1 MSIVHSSPT
10 TSSGTGAIGDYT
22 LVPEHRELQGF
33 VSDTL
38 DEHDVAIETSLSTTE
53 APKETTISTNSDI
66 GVDNTVT
73 AELTSVLRSPIPQ
86 IELPAVELGRPIS
99 HEPVIGQ
106 DQQHNQDT
114 EKFPAL
120 TAPLERTF
128 HSLHEPQEHEELQ
141 LGNTVSPC
149 PTFEDIQGYPIS
161 LPSWSTPTSTSVQLV
176 AATSKEPQTTIP
188 RSGLEKLDGLITN
201 LVLSEVNQISDES
214 VEPESALVQPSY
226 IEGQK
231 KKSKRVRRKEAKLR
245 RLLQDTS
252 GPSAGMVQTPSTAGE
267 QYEVSTSIAE
277 PFVEQ
282 VSVLVPVTT
291 SYINGAATSFVHEEG
306 SVDVELAGRTGG
318 GEHTHTSDSVNL
330 AE

>member
-10 TSSGTGAIGDYT
+10 TSSGTRAIGDYT
-22 LVPEHRELQGF
+22 LVSEHRELQVF

-38 DEHDVAIETSLSTTE
+38 DEHNVATETSLSTTE
-53 APKETTISTNSDI
+53 APKETTIAL
-66 GVDNTVT
+66 NTVT
-73 AELTSVLRSPIPQ
+73 AELISVLRSPTPQ

-149 PTFEDIQGYPIS
+149 PTFEDIQGYPTS
-161 LPSWSTPTSTSVQLV
+161 LPRWSTPTSTSVQLV
-176 AATSKEPQTTIP
+176 AATSKEPQMTIP
-188 RSGLEKLDGLITN
+188 RSGLEKPDGLITN
-201 LVLSEVNQISDES
+201 LVLSEVNQISHEC
-214 VEPESALVQPSY
+214 VELESALVQPSY

-267 QYEVSTSIAE
+267 QSEMSTSIAE

-291 SYINGAATSFVHEEG
+291 SYINGAAISFVHEEG
-306 SVDVELAGRTGG
+306 SGDVELVGRTGG
-318 GEHTHTSDSVNL
+318 GEYTHTSDSVNL